1 MSKIYKVLSE
11 VYYKSETVERITK
24 LEADSEEEALEM
36 FKIEGLITDERILDG
51 NFKEESAGTIIK
63 D

>member
-1 MSKIYKVLSE
+1 MSKTYKVLST
-11 VYYKSETVERITK
+11 VYYKSATVECITK
-24 LEADSEEEALEM
+24 VKADSEEEALEM
-36 FKIEGLITDERILDG
+36 FKIEGLITDEKILDG